1 MWCVILFYCQA
12 KGVSITIT
20 ASNKSAFVL
29 SAEMHVAGNEEKNKR
44 GDN

>member
-1 MWCVILFYCQA
+1 MCDIMLLSG

-29 SAEMHVAGNEEKNKR
+29 SAEMHVAENEEKNKR